1 MKELEALEKI
11 KEALANHLVRQVSTA
26 DFTHKKALELLE
38 NDTDLQVIHHALTP
52 PSQDEVCRAL
62 SDYLRVDV
70 RYDVL
75 AKEFYVCSD
84 STHITKFGIYGYQ
97 IKYYLLPHL
106 ITLIG
111 RFYEGIKL

>member
-1 MKELEALEKI
+1 MKEQKLLNEVFDYITGDSTEYSTCQITDKLIDIKLALYRLEK
-11 KEALANHLVRQVSTA
+11 
-26 DFTHKKALELLE
+26 LE
-38 NDTDLQVIHHALTP
+38 TP
-52 PSQDEVCRAL
+52 PTADEVCKAL

-75 AKEFYVCSD
+75 AKEFYVFSD

-111 RFYEGIKL
+111 RFYEGY

>member
-1 MKELEALEKI
+1 MKELEALEYFYTI
-11 KEALANHLVRQVSTA
+11 SQCGSHPELVEDAYRILK
-26 DFTHKKALELLE
+26 DY
-38 NDTDLQVIHHALTP
+38 LTP
-52 PSQDEVCRAL
+52 PTADEVCKAL

-75 AKEFYVCSD
+75 AKEFYVFSD

-111 RFYEGIKL
+111 RFYEGY